1 MLRIVNLAGV
11 LVLAVGAAH
20 GAPAEQSPDDR
31 AAAKTDESPIRVEH
45 NPDTFITHVRI
56 QATNNSLAWSDV
68 VRGLARARG
77 NDDTALEGILPDG
90 RFDLT
95 NNWWQVT
102 RLGLNLALK
111 PHVRFDVEQNAVQP
125 NQPWLVITL
134 DRAALLASVR
144 RLKASLRTAWLQRR
158 QTSRQ
163 FGLLP
168 DDSWQK
174 APATRP
180 LVVVVHGLD
189 SSPERCEALIAA
201 MRKEGLPCAAFRY
214 PSNQPIEKSAKL
226 LSDDLKKLAKA
237 QPGRDVSLVTS
248 SMGGLVARA
257 AVEDPE
263 LDPGNVRRLIM
274 VAPPNHGSALARFE
288 FALDLWTHLLQNARR
303 KEVGLFYAMIEDGMC
318 EASGDLTP
326 GSALLK
332 KLNARPRNPKVQYTI
347 ILGTAGPL
355 KAEDL
360 AQLRESIAKAGQQN
374 RWVRFFGSRVH
385 KWLEDLDEVVEG
397 KGDGCVSVARGRL
410 EGVDDTVVLR
420 ISHLHD
426 GTDVKKLHQ
435 EILLRLRRQ

>member
-1 MLRIVNLAGV
+1 MMRIVSLAGV
-11 LVLAVGAAH
+11 LVLAVGAVW
-20 GAPAEQSPDDR
+20 GATAEQQSPAER
-31 AAAKTDESPIRVEH
+31 TAAKADESPIRVEH
-45 NPDTFITHVRI
+45 NPDTFITRVRV
-56 QATNNSLAWSDV
+56 QAAHNSIAWSDV
-68 VRGLARARG
+68 VRALARARG
-77 NDDTALEGILPDG
+77 NDDSALEGVLPEG

-95 NNWWQVT
+95 SNWWQVT

-111 PHVRFDVEQNAVQP
+111 PHVRFDVEQNAAQP

-134 DRAALLASVR
+134 DRAALLASER
-144 RLKASLRTAWLQRR
+144 HLKAWVRTRWLQRR

-163 FGLLP
+163 YGLLP

-174 APATRP
+174 SPATTP

-201 MRKEGLPCAAFRY
+201 MRKQGLPCAAFRY

-226 LSDDLKKLAKA
+226 LSSDLKQLA
-237 QPGRDVSLVTS
+237 QRQGGRDVRLVTS

-263 LDPGNVRRLIM
+263 LDPGNVRRLVM

-288 FALDLWTHLLQNARR
+288 FALDLWTHLVHNARR

-318 EASGDLTP
+318 EASGDLIP
-326 GSALLK
+326 GSAFLK
-332 KLNARPRNPKVQYTI
+332 RLNARPRNPKVQYTI
-347 ILGTAGPL
+347 FLGTAGPL
-355 KAEDL
+355 TAEEL
-360 AQLRESIAKAGQQN
+360 AQLREGIAKAGQQN
-374 RWVRFFGSRVH
+374 RWVRFFGSRVY

-410 EGVDDTVVLR
+410 EGVDDTIVLR
-420 ISHLHD
+420 ISHLD
-426 GTDVKKLHQ
+426 GRTDVKKLHQ
-435 EILLRLRRQ
+435 EILLRLKQ